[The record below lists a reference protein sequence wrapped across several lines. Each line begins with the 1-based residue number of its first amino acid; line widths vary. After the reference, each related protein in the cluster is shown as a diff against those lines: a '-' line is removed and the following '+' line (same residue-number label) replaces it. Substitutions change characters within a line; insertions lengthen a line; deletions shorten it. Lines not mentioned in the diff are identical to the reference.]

1 MEHVSRKSVNDR
13 LRKYDFMAKEDDFVE
28 VTQWVNGEGYDITIE
43 DRKMSLTDGELDAIN
58 YLVQTL
64 RYSDWEEW

>member
-64 RYSDWEEW
+64 RYSE

>member
-64 RYSDWEEW
+64 RYSD

>member
-1 MEHVSRKSVNDR
+1 MEHVSKKSVNDR

-64 RYSDWEEW
+64 RYSD

>member
-28 VTQWVNGEGYDITIE
+28 VTQWANGEGYDITIE

-64 RYSDWEEW
+64 RYSD

>member
-28 VTQWVNGEGYDITIE
+28 VTQWANGEGYDITIE

-64 RYSDWEEW
+64 RYSE

>member
-13 LRKYDFMAKEDDFVE
+13 LRKYDFMAKKDDFVE
-28 VTQWVNGEGYDITIE
+28 VTQWANGEGYDITIE

-64 RYSDWEEW
+64 RYSD

>member
-13 LRKYDFMAKEDDFVE
+13 LKKYDFMAKEDDFVE

-64 RYSDWEEW
+64 RYSD

>member
-64 RYSDWEEW
+64 RYSG

>member
-64 RYSDWEEW
+64 KYSD

>member
-1 MEHVSRKSVNDR
+1 MERVNRKSVNDR
-13 LRKYDFMAKEDDFVE
+13 LRKYDFMAKEGDFVE
-28 VTQWVNGEGYDITIE
+28 VTQWTNGEGYDITIE

-64 RYSDWEEW
+64 KYSD

>member
-1 MEHVSRKSVNDR
+1 MERVNRKSVNDR

-28 VTQWVNGEGYDITIE
+28 VTQWTNGEGYDITIE

-64 RYSDWEEW
+64 KYSD

>member
-28 VTQWVNGEGYDITIE
+28 VTQWVNREGYDITIE

-64 RYSDWEEW
+64 RYSD

>member
-13 LRKYDFMAKEDDFVE
+13 LRKYDFMAREDDFVE
-28 VTQWVNGEGYDITIE
+28 VTQWANGEGYDITIE

-64 RYSDWEEW
+64 KYSD

>member
-1 MEHVSRKSVNDR
+1 MKHVSKKSVNDR

-64 RYSDWEEW
+64 RYSD

>member
-43 DRKMSLTDGELDAIN
+43 DRNMSLTDGELDAIN

-64 RYSDWEEW
+64 RYSD

>member
-1 MEHVSRKSVNDR
+1 MEHVSKKSVNDR

-43 DRKMSLTDGELDAIN
+43 DRKMSLTNGELDAIN

-64 RYSDWEEW
+64 RYSD

>member
-28 VTQWVNGEGYDITIE
+28 VTQWANGEGYDITIE

-64 RYSDWEEW
+64 RYNE

>member
-1 MEHVSRKSVNDR
+1 M
-13 LRKYDFMAKEDDFVE
+13 RKYDFMAKEDDFVE

-64 RYSDWEEW
+64 RYSD

>member
-13 LRKYDFMAKEDDFVE
+13 LRKYSFMAKEDDSVE

-64 RYSDWEEW
+64 KYSD

>member
-28 VTQWVNGEGYDITIE
+28 VAQWANGEGYDITIE

-64 RYSDWEEW
+64 RYSD

>member
-13 LRKYDFMAKEDDFVE
+13 LKKYDFMAKEDDFVE

-64 RYSDWEEW
+64 RYND